1 MCGSEASQYFG
12 RKRLWTLDSGLCGVT
27 KSPWSHSHVS
37 LLLVF
42 VSVETLSNDEA
53 SGEATAEDTNISVH
67 VTTMMSHMYS
77 FGVPA
82 QLYKEDRLKLQQA
95 RYEARFTP
103 PRILNP
109 RRSKE

>member
-1 MCGSEASQYFG
+1 MV
-12 RKRLWTLDSGLCGVT
+12 R
-27 KSPWSHSHVS
+27 
-37 LLLVF
+37 LLVRRQLKTPTQF
-42 VSVETLSNDEA
+42 DLN
-53 SGEATAEDTNISVH
+53 

-103 PRILNP
+103 PRI
-109 RRSKE
+109 